1 MAKQTAKTTK
11 NSKQPKKT
19 TKTTKTTTTANRR
32 KKAENETRELYYQ
45 SPAIERKVSL
55 TTTIIVAA
63 ITLAAGLGIG
73 INWDSLTSNFS
84 PYLGG
89 KKTSNTINFS
99 ALNSVYSELEENF
112 DGELDNEKIIEEAK
126 RGLVNAAGD
135 KYTYYMTAT
144 EAEEFQK
151 DLNGD
156 VGAGVG
162 VEIGERD
169 GYIKVLRTTPDNPA
183 RKAGVLAGDII
194 YKADGV
200 DISGGTVEDAA
211 KKLRGAAGTKVK
223 LTVIR
228 NNKEIDFELTRETI
242 NNVSVYT
249 EYKGKT
255 AIITLTRFDQETGKL
270 ARNAANEAIKKGC
283 DKFIIDLRGNG
294 GGYVSAAKEVA
305 SLWIDGKIVVEQK
318 SSNGIYNDKTYASSG
333 QAILAGKKTIV
344 LTNGTTASASEIV
357 AGALQDYKLATLI
370 GEKTYGKGS
379 VQALKDLPSGEL
391 LRVTIAKWYT
401 PNGQNINGDGIKPDK
416 EVERTFDQINKD
428 EDPQLDAALK
438 Y

>member
-73 INWDSLTSNFS
+73 LNWDSLTSNFS

-183 RKAGVLAGDII
+183 RKAGFLAGDII

-223 LTVIR
+223 LTVVR

-305 SLWIDGKIVVEQK
+305 SLWVDGKLVVEQK

-379 VQALKDLPSGEL
+379 VQALKELSGGEL